1 MMNRLIKVNAI
12 QTTAASNIVKKP
24 DYNTTIDKTENKT
37 PEHDKFI
44 TTQEFNELTEE
55 NFATR
60 LKQKQAK

>member
-1 MMNRLIKVNAI
+1 MMNWLIKVNAI
-12 QTTAASNIVKKP
+12 QTTAASNVVKKP
-24 DYNTTIDKTENKT
+24 DYNTTIDELENKM